1 MDEHAAALDPG
12 LVGVDNGKGE
22 QILDLVTGP
31 GQVQPGVVEGV
42 VGQGVAPVAGA
53 IHRQGAV
60 NALQGDGLAGVPIDE
75 DGLAVAEV
83 QRARGV
89 QAEIDPQVRQGAGRG
104 QQGELRAGAIRQ
116 VGLVHRPLRTAQGKR
131 VVRRFVRGLGR
142 SGWPRRRE
150 GWTLRFGLQLDYLL
164 ADQAA
169 GRREEVPGDAHR
181 FRPGIRGDGHLVR
194 LEDDDLPAAAPR
206 PSGHAGTGRRRR
218 QVGGRVGVAV
228 LQGRLN
234 LVDLGNGISRAVRPG
249 PGVDVFVDEY
259 VGHPAQV
266 ELAAAREGD
275 RHHAVRPGDD
285 SLAGMDRAVGG
296 EHPFEAGRGHCLD
309 GAVDDEHFADGLGS
323 CCHVRTLRPGR
334 AGQKW
339 WYRFAPTLE
348 QKKMTD
354 YCTKVLLSRFF
365 PDVLWKQRKPI
376 GCPCRAGKMARQDGP
391 AAVPQRT
398 KELLAGNIIR

>member
-12 LVGVDNGKGE
+12 LVGVDDGKGE

-53 IHRQGAV
+53 IHRQRAV

-75 DGLAVAEV
+75 NGLAVAEV

-104 QQGELRAGAIRQ
+104 QQGELRAGAVRQ

-131 VVRRFVRGLGR
+131 VVRRWRVVRRLGR
-142 SGWPRRRE
+142 PGWNE
-150 GWTLRFGLQLDYLL
+150 GRFQGCGLQLDHLL

-234 LVDLGNGISRAVRPG
+234 LVDLGNGVSRAVRPG
-249 PGVDVFVDEY
+249 PGVDVFVDEH

-266 ELAAAREGD
+266 KLAAAREGD

-309 GAVDDEHFADGLGS
+309 GAVDDEHFANGLGS
-323 CCHVRTLRPGR
+323 CCHVRALRPGR
-334 AGQKW
+334 AGQKMVKSICP
-339 WYRFAPTLE
+339 YLRA
-348 QKKMTD
+348 KKND
-354 YCTKVLLSRFF
+354 
-365 PDVLWKQRKPI
+365 
-376 GCPCRAGKMARQDGP
+376 
-391 AAVPQRT
+391 
-398 KELLAGNIIR
+398 